1 MPEFARRVQLYR
13 EQAADCRR
21 RSQKADK
28 APAAKKQWRDL
39 ADAYEELAVE
49 AASMSTIK
57 AQNP

>member
-21 RSQKADK
+21 RAEKPDK
-28 APAAKKQWRDL
+28 PPAAKKQWREL

-49 AASMSTIK
+49 AASLSTI
-57 AQNP
+57 QSSD